1 VRKAKPTPEPVAATP
16 VTFDKYIDAC
26 RDIVAEFRD
35 ALSDET
41 AQMRQDRGANP
52 HEFDVQHFAYL
63 HRIGLACDAFLS
75 TLSGNY

>member
-1 VRKAKPTPEPVAATP
+1 METPPVATAP
-16 VTFDKYIDAC
+16 VTFDAYIDAC
-26 RDIVAEFRD
+26 RDIVSEFRD

-41 AQMRQDRGANP
+41 AQMRQDMGNKP
-52 HEFDVQHFAYL
+52 HEFDPQHFAYL